1 MNSALKNLIVAASAG
16 FVIVAAAAF
25 AVTPAMAAGSAGYDV
40 GIVGKVVGV
49 EQWDTLNVRLW
60 PASYSQKIAEL
71 APDTLVYVE
80 RCIKVEHSTDWCK
93 VGRDTTYGWVNSR
106 YLAPAQ

>member
-25 AVTPAMAAGSAGYDV
+25 AVTPAMATGYDV

-60 PASYSQKIAEL
+60 PASYSQKIGEL

-80 RCIKVEHSTDWCK
+80 RCIKVEYSSDWCK

-106 YLAPAQ
+106 YLVPAQ